1 MIESPFLHF
10 FCEGHKFSA
19 WFKQKKVKKE
29 ERNTEGEE

>member
-19 WFKQKKVKKE
+19 WFKQKKEKKKSE
-29 ERNTEGEE
+29 TQKGEE